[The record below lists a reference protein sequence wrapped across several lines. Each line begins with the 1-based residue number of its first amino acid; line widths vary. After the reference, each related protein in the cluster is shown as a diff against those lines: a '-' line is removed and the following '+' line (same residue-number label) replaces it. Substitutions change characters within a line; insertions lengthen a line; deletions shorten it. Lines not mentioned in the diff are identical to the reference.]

1 MKDTLDIIREHEG
14 FPTTASKDT
23 LLPCP
28 FCGNKNLGIAET
40 WNGNY
45 HGKVVNC
52 NYLDGGCGANS
63 GSRTS
68 EAEAIEAWNRRAE

>member
-1 MKDTLDIIREHEG
+1 MSELVKRADGQLIFEYK
-14 FPTTASKDT
+14 PKADT

-28 FCGNKNLGIAET
+28 FCGNKNLEIAET

-63 GSRTS
+63 GSRET